1 MIIIKREDNKI
12 TISGHADYSNA
23 NDIVC
28 ASVSSIMYTTVNAC
42 LRINNKSIDYKDIG
56 KQVVIE
62 NINKDEITN
71 ELILNMMSLFQDL
84 SSKYPKNIRIE
95 SEE

>member
-12 TISGHADYSNA
+12 TISGHADYTSE

-42 LRINNKSIDYKDIG
+42 LRLNNKSINYKDNG
-56 KQVVIE
+56 TEVVIE
-62 NINKDEITN
+62 NTINDEITN
-71 ELILNMMSLFQDL
+71 ELLLNMISLFQDL

>member
-1 MIIIKREDNKI
+1 MINIKYRDKLI
-12 TISGHADYSNA
+12 TINGHAEFSNS

-28 ASVSSIMYTTVNAC
+28 ASVSSIMYTTVNAA
-42 LRINNKSIDYKDIG
+42 LRINASSIKYQDNNDEVK
-56 KQVVIE
+56 IE
-62 NINKDEITN
+62 VLSDDKITSD
-71 ELILNMMSLFQDL
+71 LILNMLSLFQDL

>member
-12 TISGHADYSNA
+12 TISGHAEYNNG
-23 NDIVC
+23 NDIIC

-42 LRINNKSIDYKDIG
+42 LRLNNKSIDYRDNG
-56 KQVVIE
+56 EFVVIE
-62 NINKDEITN
+62 NIIKNEITN
-71 ELILNMMSLFQDL
+71 ELLLNMMSLFQDL

>member
-1 MIIIKREDNKI
+1 MITIKREDNKI
-12 TISGHADYSNA
+12 TISGHADYNNK

-42 LRINNKSIDYKDIG
+42 LRLNNKSLDYKDNG
-56 KQVVIE
+56 SEVVIE
-62 NINKDEITN
+62 NIIKDEITN
-71 ELILNMMSLFQDL
+71 ELLLNMISLFQDL

>member
-1 MIIIKREDNKI
+1 MIIIKYEDKKI
-12 TISGHADYSNA
+12 TLKGHANFSNS

-28 ASVSSIMYTTVNAC
+28 ASVSSIMYTTVNAA
-42 LRINNKSIDYKDIG
+42 LRINECSLKYQDNGSE
-56 KQVVIE
+56 VVIE
-62 NINKDEITN
+62 VIENDDITN
-71 ELILNMMSLFQDL
+71 NLIVNMMSLYQDL